1 MPVKEMY
8 FLIKIFL
15 TKETSEP
22 KSFQHILLSIYEEM
36 IPHQELFRKRGLDS
50 FHIPHSTY
58 LSACVESDEHLII
71 NLTKWDTS
79 HSSCSRCILTAWG
92 N

>member
-36 IPHQELFRKRGLDS
+36 LPHQELFRKRGLDS
-50 FHIPHSTY
+50 YHIPHSVGLCRIWRTLDY
-58 LSACVESDEHLII
+58 KL
-71 NLTKWDTS
+71 N
-79 HSSCSRCILTAWG
+79 
-92 N
+92 